1 MITEPIAA
9 ARELAGRGPRGMWW
23 VAWRQHRLAVLVS
36 LSAAA
41 VLAGAYL
48 IFGLTFRSALATAD
62 LTPQFCEDQWGS
74 SYDGCAGAW
83 ARVTGYGTAW
93 AMLRVPMLVLPVLV
107 GVLVGA
113 TVVGAD
119 RERGTQV
126 FALTQSVGRT
136 RWYLTK
142 CLVAGGP
149 PVLALLAVG
158 LLGRW
163 AGDAGQLV
171 FSWMAVPDFQTAGI
185 TPAAFALLAFGLAV
199 PAGVFLRSTIAAVA
213 LSATVAAVLVV
224 GIGYT
229 FYTDLV
235 PHDRIV
241 YAADRTGWMPMT
253 DGSLYLDDGFLDA
266 EGNTDAGHGLSC
278 SLYGPGTAPG
288 DRPDSDQ
295 ADALWQQC
303 LDRAGIVARYTDYL
317 DPGRGGLLKLVV
329 GAICAVLAAA
339 GLTLGWMRVRR
350 RVL

>member
-93 AMLRVPMLVLPVLV
+93 AVLRVPMLVLPVLV
-107 GVLVGA
+107 GVLV
-113 TVVGAD
+113 
-119 RERGTQV
+119 
-126 FALTQSVGRT
+126 
-136 RWYLTK
+136 
-142 CLVAGGP
+142 
-149 PVLALLAVG
+149 
-158 LLGRW
+158 
-163 AGDAGQLV
+163 
-171 FSWMAVPDFQTAGI
+171 
-185 TPAAFALLAFGLAV
+185 
-199 PAGVFLRSTIAAVA
+199 
-213 LSATVAAVLVV
+213 V

-229 FYTDLV
+229 IYTDLV

-317 DPGRGGLLKLVV
+317 DPGRGGLLMLVV